1 MDLKKES
8 IKLHR
13 EAKGKIAVKSKVPLK
28 NMTDMA
34 LAYTPGVAAACLA
47 IAENPEE
54 AYSLTAKQNTVAVV
68 SDGSAV
74 LGLGN
79 IGPLA
84 AIPVMEG
91 KCAIFKE
98 FAGVD
103 AIPIVLNATTVD
115 EIVAAVK
122 MIAPSF
128 GGINLEDISAPKCF
142 LVEKRLKEL
151 LDIPVFHHDQH
162 GTAVVVGAALIN
174 ALKIVKK
181 DLAKISVV
189 INGAGSAGVAITKFL
204 LDLGVKDLVVCDKK
218 GILSYTDD
226 NLNFAKKELIEL
238 TNKTKK
244 TGLLVDALKDA
255 DVFIGVSA
263 GNIVDRTMIKK
274 MNDDA
279 IVFALANPVPEI
291 HPDEAF
297 AGGARIVGTGLSNL
311 PNQINNSLA
320 FPGLFKGILEARA
333 KQFTNPMLDA
343 ASYALANLVTAEQLN
358 EQNIIPHIFDE
369 AVSRVVSEA
378 VIKVAREEL

>member
-151 LDIPVFHHDQH
+151 LDIPVFHDDQH

-333 KQFTNPMLDA
+333 KQFTKPMLVA